1 MKWIGG
7 GNFAGVYKTK
17 WRKVTEVAVKLLRNV
32 NPADENALAL
42 MAEVETLRF
51 VEFYSFIKI
60 Y

>member
-7 GNFAGVYKTK
+7 GNFASVYKAK
-17 WRKVTEVAVKLLRNV
+17 WRKVTVVAVKQLRNV

-42 MAEVETLRF
+42 MAEVETLRL
-51 VEFYSFIKI
+51 VKFYSFLEI